1 MTFYLFAAQVLRIML
16 KLSGIKIIGREN
28 IPSSGPF
35 LIIANHLSV
44 YDPILVGISFKEQ
57 ITFIAKEGLSKN
69 KFGFWLF
76 KRLGVVFLSKEDS
89 DLVALR
95 TSLRVLG
102 EQKVVGLF
110 PEGHRNRKAELL
122 PFLPGTAYIAGKAQ
136 VPVVPVGI
144 SNSFN
149 FFKFWRR
156 DMMVRIGKPIPCPPK
171 GKLKEE
177 QLVEISNSYRTTIG
191 HLMAMNIDDLINIK
205 S

>member
-1 MTFYLFAAQVLRIML
+1 MKFYLFAAQVLRIML
-16 KLSGIKIIGREN
+16 KIKGVKIIGKEN
-28 IPSSGPF
+28 IPAKGPY

-44 YDPILVGISFKEQ
+44 YDPILVGTSFKDP

-76 KRLGVVFLSKEDS
+76 KRLGVVFLNKDDS
-89 DLVALR
+89 DLAALR
-95 TSLRVLG
+95 TSLRVLA

-110 PEGHRNRKAELL
+110 PEGHRNRQSELL

-136 VPVVPVGI
+136 VPVVPVGL

-156 DMMVRIGKPIPCPPK
+156 DIIVRIGQPIACPPK
-171 GKLKEE
+171 GKLNEE
-177 QLVEISNSYRTTIG
+177 QLVEISSHYRATITN
-191 HLMAMNIDDLINIK
+191 LIARNIDDLINVK